1 VLLQR
6 TRGQAFVECLERQG
20 IFKDLQVPPHGV
32 TVHEA
37 KARFIGGYMQA
48 LVDRLNMNQHPQF
61 LSSELEIIEGET
73 VSAQDCKVIKCL
85 ADHLYP
91 VVARIIPRIQFR
103 LRLNAEDQ

>member
-6 TRGQAFVECLERQG
+6 TDGQAFVECLERQG
-20 IFKDLQVPPHGV
+20 IFKYLHVPPKGL

-37 KARFIGGYMQA
+37 RARFIGSYMQA

-61 LSSELEIIEGET
+61 LSGQLEIIEGGT

-91 VVARIIPRIQFR
+91 VVARIIPQVRIR
-103 LRLNAEDQ
+103 YIENAEDQ